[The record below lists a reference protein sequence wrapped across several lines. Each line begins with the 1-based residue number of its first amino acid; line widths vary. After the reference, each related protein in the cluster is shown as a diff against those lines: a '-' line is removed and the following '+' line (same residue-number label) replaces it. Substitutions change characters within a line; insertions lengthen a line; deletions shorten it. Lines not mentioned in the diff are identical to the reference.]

1 MEVVMSKISIHL
13 LLVFLAVSLLGRT
26 QSKKK
31 IPAELAHARYVAL
44 GYDLGTG
51 FLSDSEITLAQ
62 VRVTAED
69 RQALQRVRDQ
79 IAEWKRYAITI
90 KPKDADLL
98 IAVRTGRL
106 AAANGGLEIGRHDG
120 TIRTKPFYGEEVSSP
135 DDMLEVY
142 QSHDGREGTLLW
154 RDMQKNGLAGSPSP
168 LFEQFKRDVAS
179 IPNP

>member
-1 MEVVMSKISIHL
+1 MSKISIHL
-13 LLVFLAVSLLGRT
+13 FLVILAVSLLART
-26 QSKKK
+26 QSTKK

-51 FLSDSEITLAQ
+51 FLSDSEITLTQ
-62 VRVTAED
+62 VRVLAED

-79 IAEWKRYAITI
+79 IDAWKRYAITI

-98 IAVRTGRL
+98 IAVRTGRV
-106 AAANGGLEIGRHDG
+106 ASANGGFEIGRHDG
-120 TIRTKPFYGEEVSSP
+120 TTRTKPSYGGEVSSP

-142 QSHDGREGTLLW
+142 QSRGGREGALLW
-154 RDMQKNGLAGSPSP
+154 RDMRKNGLSGSPSA
-168 LFEQFKRDVAS
+168 LFEEFKRDVES